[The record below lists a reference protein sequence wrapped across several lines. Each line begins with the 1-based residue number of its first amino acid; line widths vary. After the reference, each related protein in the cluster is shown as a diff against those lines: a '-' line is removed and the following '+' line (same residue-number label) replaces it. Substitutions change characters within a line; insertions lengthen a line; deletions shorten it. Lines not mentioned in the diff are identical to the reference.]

1 MNARERFA
9 AIMAFQKPDRHL
21 LWEMGYWVETLERWY
36 GEGLERR
43 HGLHKQFVPG
53 EGVRGESVP
62 HDDTS
67 TARTRDRD
75 VHEQLG
81 LDAALVSLPI
91 NAGPCPPFPV
101 AVVDETDDYRV
112 EQDEYGVRKMV
123 NKRSPSVPRYL
134 SFPVSCR
141 DDFERLKA
149 ERFPRDLA
157 ARVPAD
163 WAGRVAVYG
172 ERDYP
177 LALGGLPCGFFGF
190 PRLLMGE
197 QGLFLGYYDQPELIR
212 DILSFTTDLWIDL
225 WEQALSVVSV
235 DCAHFWEDM
244 AYRNGSLISPAL
256 FREFLTPCYRKIT
269 SFLKARG
276 VSTILV
282 DTDGN
287 LDELI
292 PLFLESGVTGLY
304 PIEVQAGN
312 DLAAIRRRYPR
323 LQMMGGIDKRK
334 VALGR
339 PAIDRELQAI
349 PALLASGGYIA
360 HLDHLAPP
368 DISWSDFR
376 CYRERLRV
384 LAG

>member
-1 MNARERFA
+1 MNARERFV

-21 LWEMGYWVETLERWY
+21 NWEMGYWVETLERWY

-43 HGLHKQFVPG
+43 HGLHKEFVPG

-67 TARTRDRD
+67 TVKARDRD

-81 LDAALVSLPI
+81 LDPALVSLAI
-91 NAGPCPPFPV
+91 NCGFQPPFAA
-101 AVVDETDDYRV
+101 AVVDETDDFRV
-112 EQDEYGVRKMV
+112 IQDEYGVRKMV
-123 NKRSPSVPRYL
+123 NKRAASVPRCL
-134 SFPVSCR
+134 AFPVSCR

-157 ARVPAD
+157 SRVPAD
-163 WAGRVAVYG
+163 WPARVAAYG
-172 ERDYP
+172 ERDHP
-177 LALGGLPCGFFGF
+177 LALGGLPYGFFGF

-197 QGLFLGYYDQPELIR
+197 EALFLGYYDQPDLIR

-235 DCAHFWEDM
+235 DCTHFWEDM
-244 AYRNGSLISPAL
+244 AYRNGPLISPAL
-256 FREFLTPCYRKIT
+256 FREFMMPCYRKIT

-292 PLFLESGVTGLY
+292 PLFLEAGVTGLY
-304 PIEVQAGN
+304 PMEVQAGN
-312 DLAAIRRRYPR
+312 DLAAIRKRYPR
-323 LQMMGGIDKRK
+323 LQMMGGIDKKK

-339 PAIDRELQAI
+339 PAVDCELEAI
-349 PALLASGGYIA
+349 PFLLRSGGYIA

-368 DISWSDFR
+368 DISWSDF
-376 CYRERLRV
+376 CYYRERLR
-384 LAG
+384 LLLG